1 MLHGTDTFRDS
12 FQKMLISWTVSVPDA
27 IAIMKKNIKLD
38 PHFASFAEWAS
49 KSGVPIVVLSS
60 GMVTVIR
67 ALLNELLGEQLARD
81 IEVVAN
87 EIQPR
92 APVNNIEQAG
102 GWTIKFHDD
111 SDFGHDKSLTIRPY
125 AQAIAKMKSADS
137 ESGRSQRRPTLLYAG
152 DGVSDVSAAKETDL
166 LFAKKG
172 RDLITY
178 CERENIPFTIFEDWG
193 EILDKTR
200 EIFDG
205 EIGVLEVAEEGR
217 DQISIESRD

>member
-1 MLHGTDTFRDS
+1 M
-12 FQKMLISWTVSVPDA
+12 
-27 IAIMKKNIKLD
+27 
-38 PHFASFAEWAS
+38 
-49 KSGVPIVVLSS
+49 VPI
-60 GMVTVIR
+60 IR
-67 ALLNELLGEQLARD
+67 ALLDELLGEQLARD

-92 APVNNIEQAG
+92 APVNDIGKAG

-125 AQAIAKMKSADS
+125 AEAIEKMKSADS

-172 RDLITY
+172 RDLTTY
-178 CERENIPFTIFEDWG
+178 CEREDIPFTIFEDWE

-200 EIFDG
+200 EIFEG
-205 EIGVLEVAEEGR
+205 EVGVLEVAEEGR